1 MIQAIIIFIVITASV
16 FYVGYRLWKLIPSKK
31 ASRILLIIF
40 AVFEI
45 GGFLFL
51 KISGYKLL
59 PYPVVSFIYN
69 SLPVWFY
76 ISIYLAIIFIIL
88 DLLRLLGVR
97 IIKKYLFSSWTG
109 LAYLSALLAIL
120 LIGGYINYLN
130 VKKEYLPITLSKHT
144 IDVKPLIKIVV
155 IGDLNIGYGTGGKEV
170 KKWISLINK
179 EEPDVVLITGDIFDY
194 GLNQLYTDN
203 IAHIF
208 NQIESKYGTYAV
220 MGNQEFLIDRFD
232 SQKFNQFI
240 KDSQIKLLRDSVV
253 LIDNSFYI
261 IGRKDNLYKFR
272 KPLSELIKP
281 LDKSKPLIL
290 LDHQPVSFDEAV
302 ENGIDLQI
310 SGSIGIGQVW
320 PLSLYVKSLFENP
333 YGYSIRENTHFYVT
347 SGIGINSGKFR
358 FGSQSEYL
366 VIQLQ

>member
-1 MIQAIIIFIVITASV
+1 MIQIIIIFIVITASI

-31 ASRILLIIF
+31 VSRILLIVF
-40 AVFEI
+40 AIFEI
-45 GGFLFL
+45 GGFFFIE
-51 KISGYKLL
+51 ISGYKLL
-59 PYPVVSFIYN
+59 PYPIVSFIYN

-76 ISIYLAIIFIIL
+76 VSIHLAIVFIIL

-97 IIKKYLFSSWTG
+97 AIKKYLFSSWAG
-109 LAYLSALLAIL
+109 LAYFSVFSAIL
-120 LIGGYINYLN
+120 LFGGYLNYLDI
-130 VKKEYLPITLSKHT
+130 KKEELSITLSKHT
-144 IDVKPLIKIVV
+144 IDKPSIKLVV
-155 IGDLNIGYGTGGKEV
+155 IGDLNIGYGTGRKELQ
-170 KKWISLINK
+170 KWISLINK
-179 EEPDVVLITGDIFDY
+179 EKPDVVLITGDIFDY

-203 IAHIF
+203 ISPIF

-232 SQKFNQFI
+232 SQKFSQFMN
-240 KDSQIKLLRDSVV
+240 DSRIKLLRDSVV

-261 IGRKDNLYKFR
+261 IGRQDKLHKFR

-302 ENGIDLQI
+302 VNDVDLQI

-333 YGYSIRENTHFYVT
+333 YGYSVRDSTHFYVT
-347 SGIGINSGKFR
+347 SGIGINGGKFR
-358 FGSQSEYL
+358 FGSQSEYV
-366 VIQLQ
+366 VIYLQ